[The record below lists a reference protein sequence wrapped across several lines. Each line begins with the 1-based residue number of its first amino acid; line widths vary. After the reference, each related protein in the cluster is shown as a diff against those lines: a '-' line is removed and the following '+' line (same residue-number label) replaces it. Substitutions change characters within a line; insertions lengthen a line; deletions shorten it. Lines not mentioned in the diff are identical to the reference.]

1 MKVTYHH
8 NIFSPLPTSHMIA
21 FWLQNTSNHKF
32 LNAATQTKKSLTG
45 LTCPTLAYLAV
56 RAIELGEGL

>member
-32 LNAATQTKKSLTG
+32 LNAAYNKSLTG